1 MRKKKYNMLFQIFP
15 TLIYKEN
22 LSISPININENEIE
36 FIPIGNFKYSTS
48 DNILEKKYFSSLKK
62 EIQRHVDI
70 FTKDIL
76 EIENTL
82 KFFITRS
89 WVINI
94 EKINDGGPFHTHS
107 NSFFTGVFYINVDEE
122 KDSFDIE
129 RSKTYQYIHYNYENT
144 NKWNQQLITYYPKKN
159 DLIIFDAS
167 LSHRI
172 GHHLTSKLRTV
183 IAFEVFAKGTFG
195 SKSSLNSYNKGK
207 LTL

>member
-1 MRKKKYNMLFQIFP
+1 MLFQLFP

-22 LSISPININENEIE
+22 LSISPINMNKIK
-36 FIPIGNFKYSTS
+36 FSPIGDFNYSTS
-48 DNILEKKYFSSLKK
+48 DNILEQKYFSSLKK

-82 KFFITRS
+82 NFFITRS

-94 EKINDGGPFHTHS
+94 EKINNGGPFHSHS

-122 KDSFDIE
+122 KDPFQIE
-129 RSKTYQYIHYNYENT
+129 RSKSYQYLEYNYENI
-144 NKWNQQLITYYPKKN
+144 NEWNQQLMTYYPKKN

-167 LSHRI
+167 LSHRV
-172 GHHLTSKLRTV
+172 GHHLTSNLRTV
-183 IAFEVFAKGTFG
+183 VAFEIFAKGTFG
-195 SKSSLNSYNKGK
+195 SKGSLNSYNMGK

>member
-22 LSISPININENEIE
+22 LSISPININKIE
-36 FIPIGNFKYSTS
+36 FSPLGNFKYSTS
-48 DNILEKKYFSSLKK
+48 DNILEEKYFSSLKK

-82 KFFITRS
+82 NFFITRS
-89 WVINI
+89 WVLSID
-94 EKINDGGPFHTHS
+94 KINDSGPFHSHG

-122 KDSFDIE
+122 KDSFQIE
-129 RSKTYQYIHYNYENT
+129 RSKTYQYIHYNYYENP
-144 NKWNQQLITYYPKKN
+144 NEWNQQLITYYPKKN

>member
-1 MRKKKYNMLFQIFP
+1 MLFQLFP

-22 LSISPININENEIE
+22 LSISPINMNKIK
-36 FIPIGNFKYSTS
+36 FSPIGDFNYSTS
-48 DNILEKKYFSSLKK
+48 DNILEQKYFSSLKK

-82 KFFITRS
+82 IFFITRS

-94 EKINDGGPFHTHS
+94 EKINNGGPFHSHS

-122 KDSFDIE
+122 KDSFQIE
-129 RSKTYQYIHYNYENT
+129 RSKSYQYLEYNYENI
-144 NKWNQQLITYYPKKN
+144 NEWNQQLMTYYPKKN

-167 LSHRI
+167 LSHRV
-172 GHHLTSKLRTV
+172 GHHLTSNLRTV
-183 IAFEVFAKGTFG
+183 VAFEIFAKGTFG
-195 SKSSLNSYNKGK
+195 SKGSLNSYNMGK

>member
-1 MRKKKYNMLFQIFP
+1 MLFQLFP

-22 LSISPININENEIE
+22 LSISPINMNKIK
-36 FIPIGNFKYSTS
+36 FSPIGDFNYSTS
-48 DNILEKKYFSSLKK
+48 DNILEQKYFSSLKK
-62 EIQRHVDI
+62 EIQRHLDI

-82 KFFITRS
+82 NFFITRS

-94 EKINDGGPFHTHS
+94 EKINNGGPFHSHS

-122 KDSFDIE
+122 KDSFQIE
-129 RSKTYQYIHYNYENT
+129 RSKSYQYLEYNYENI
-144 NKWNQQLITYYPKKN
+144 NEWNQQLMTYYPKKN

-167 LSHRI
+167 LSHRV
-172 GHHLTSKLRTV
+172 GHHLTSNLRTV
-183 IAFEVFAKGTFG
+183 VAFEIFAKGTFG
-195 SKSSLNSYNKGK
+195 SKGSLNSYNMGK

>member
-1 MRKKKYNMLFQIFP
+1 MNIIKF
-15 TLIYKEN
+15 
-22 LSISPININENEIE
+22 SPIGDFN
-36 FIPIGNFKYSTS
+36 YSTS
-48 DNILEKKYFSSLKK
+48 DNILEQKYFSSLKK

-82 KFFITRS
+82 NFFITRS

-94 EKINDGGPFHTHS
+94 EKINNGGPFHSHS

-122 KDSFDIE
+122 KDSFQIE
-129 RSKTYQYIHYNYENT
+129 RSKSYQYLEYNYENI
-144 NKWNQQLITYYPKKN
+144 NEWNQQLMTYYPKKN

-167 LSHRI
+167 LSHRV
-172 GHHLTSKLRTV
+172 GHHLTSNLRTV
-183 IAFEVFAKGTFG
+183 VAFEIFAKGTFG
-195 SKSSLNSYNKGK
+195 SKGSLNSYNMGK

>member
-1 MRKKKYNMLFQIFP
+1 MF
-15 TLIYKEN
+15 
-22 LSISPININENEIE
+22 
-36 FIPIGNFKYSTS
+36 
-48 DNILEKKYFSSLKK
+48 DILEKKYFSSLKK
-62 EIQRHVDI
+62 EIQHHVDI

-82 KFFITRS
+82 NFFITRS
-89 WVINI
+89 WVLSID
-94 EKINDGGPFHTHS
+94 KINDSGPFHSHG

-122 KDSFDIE
+122 KDSFQIE
-129 RSKTYQYIHYNYENT
+129 RSKTYQYIHYNYYKNPNE
-144 NKWNQQLITYYPKKN
+144 WNQQLITYYPKKN

-195 SKSSLNSYNKGK
+195 SKGSLNSYNKGK

>member
-1 MRKKKYNMLFQIFP
+1 MLFQLFP

-22 LSISPININENEIE
+22 LSISPINMNKIK
-36 FIPIGNFKYSTS
+36 FSPIGDFNYSTS
-48 DNILEKKYFSSLKK
+48 DNILEQKYFSSLKK

-82 KFFITRS
+82 NFFITRS

-94 EKINDGGPFHTHS
+94 EKINNGGPFHSHS

-122 KDSFDIE
+122 KDSFQIE
-129 RSKTYQYIHYNYENT
+129 RSKSYQYLEYNYENI
-144 NKWNQQLITYYPKKN
+144 NEWNQQLMTYYPKKN

-167 LSHRI
+167 LSHRV
-172 GHHLTSKLRTV
+172 GHHLTSNLRTV
-183 IAFEVFAKGTFG
+183 VAFEIFAKGTFG
-195 SKSSLNSYNKGK
+195 SKGSLNSYNMGK

>member
-1 MRKKKYNMLFQIFP
+1 MLFQLFP

-22 LSISPININENEIE
+22 LSISPINMNKIK
-36 FIPIGNFKYSTS
+36 FSPIGDFNYSTS
-48 DNILEKKYFSSLKK
+48 DNILEQKYFSSLKK

-82 KFFITRS
+82 NFFITRS

-94 EKINDGGPFHTHS
+94 EKINNGGPFHSHS

-122 KDSFDIE
+122 KDSFQIE
-129 RSKTYQYIHYNYENT
+129 RSKSYKYLEYNYENI
-144 NKWNQQLITYYPKKN
+144 NEWNQQLMTYYPKKN

-167 LSHRI
+167 LSHRV
-172 GHHLTSKLRTV
+172 GHHLTSNLRTV
-183 IAFEVFAKGTFG
+183 VAFEIFAKGTFG
-195 SKSSLNSYNKGK
+195 SKGSLNSYNMGK